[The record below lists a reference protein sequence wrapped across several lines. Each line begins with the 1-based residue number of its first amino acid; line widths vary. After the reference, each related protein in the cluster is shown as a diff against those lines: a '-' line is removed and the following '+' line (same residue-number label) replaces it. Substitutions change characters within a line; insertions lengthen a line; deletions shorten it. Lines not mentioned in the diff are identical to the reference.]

1 MTPDELVDRIA
12 SALCSYWRAVM
23 EPLWERV
30 EALISAEI
38 ARCSVALV
46 TDGFAA
52 ALAGMHHQLSYSTGV
67 IAVETAAHDLRVDAQ
82 GGLWFIPS
90 VFKWPGILVEHSGPE
105 PVISYAARG
114 SGLVWDCS
122 SAEQA
127 DGLTQLIG
135 QSRARILAVL
145 DVPRGTTAL
154 ASLLDLAPGTVS
166 SHLSVLASA
175 GLLTSRR
182 EGRRVLYSR
191 TPLAARLLGLAEQAG
206 DRTQTMG
213 TPA

>member
-1 MTPDELVDRIA
+1 MERVA
-12 SALCSYWRAVM
+12 SALCGYWRAVL
-23 EPLWERV
+23 EPLWERI
-30 EALISAEI
+30 EGLISAEI

-52 ALAGMHHQLSYSTGV
+52 ALAGMHHQLSYSAGS
-67 IAVETAAHDLRVDAQ
+67 IAVRTAAHDLRVDAA

-114 SGLVWDCS
+114 SGLLWDDGS
-122 SAEQA
+122 TEQA

-154 ASLLDLAPGTVS
+154 ASLLDLSPGTVS
-166 SHLSVLASA
+166 SHLSVLSTA

-191 TPLAARLLGLAEQAG
+191 TALAARLLGLSEQAG
-206 DRTQTMG
+206 ERSQTMG